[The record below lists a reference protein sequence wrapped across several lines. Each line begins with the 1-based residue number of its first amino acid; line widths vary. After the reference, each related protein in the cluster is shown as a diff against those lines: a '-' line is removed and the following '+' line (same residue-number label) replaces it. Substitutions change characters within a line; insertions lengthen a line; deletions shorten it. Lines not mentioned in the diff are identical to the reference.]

1 MKKGAESQKGGLRMP
16 GKASVKTLRVEELFA
31 DTLGQR
37 WSPSTVTLEWP
48 AAAGLRAP
56 WVRIGVIALAR
67 GQMTEADLRKAHLR
81 GALDVL
87 NAAIITLEQMIE
99 SPGDA
104 DAGSPR
110 EVARTEG

>member
-1 MKKGAESQKGGLRMP
+1 MGKRGLRMP
-16 GKASVKTLRVEELFA
+16 GKASVKTLRVEELFN

-48 AAAGLRAP
+48 TAAGLRAP

-67 GQMTEADLRKAHLR
+67 AQMTEGDLRRAHLA

-99 SPGDA
+99 SPSEA
-104 DAGSPR
+104 DVGSAR
-110 EVARTEG
+110 EMA